1 MSPIAINQH
10 GAQAGQDLVGRD
22 KNTVNK
28 ITYNIGSVLSTVTDP
43 LIARLCNELQNAVD
57 DDATIADIV
66 ENLSIY
72 KRKRDAKDGVVGLE
86 QKLNRSDREYLLED
100 ALEQKQLFIEL
111 LNKWSLYASAQ
122 EIFAHLLATAK
133 RNFTTQVYS
142 HVGTANNTIIDK
154 LTDEHVV
161 KVTVQMGSDI
171 PLFTIN
177 TDIALGLLY
186 WLAEQCLIKWHK

>member
-1 MSPIAINQH
+1 MSPIVTNQH
-10 GAQAGQDLVGRD
+10 GANAGRDIVGRD
-22 KNTVNK
+22 NTNNY
-28 ITYNIGSVLSTVTDP
+28 TYNINSTSNTIADP
-43 LIARLCNELQNAVD
+43 LIARLCNELQSAID
-57 DDATIADIV
+57 EDATIADIV

-72 KRKRDAKDGVVGLE
+72 KRKRNAKDGVVGLE
-86 QKLNRSDREYLLED
+86 QKLNQSNREHLLED
-100 ALEQKQLFIEL
+100 ALEQKQRFVEL

-133 RNFTTQVYS
+133 RNFATQVYC
-142 HVGTANNTIIDK
+142 HVDKADNALIDK